1 MTHDPS
7 SRSSR
12 SRLLKWLGIS
22 ENPDDGGPGQDG
34 PVPPRDVTAR
44 EIWLPAKRRLLAK
57 VADFLIDHDLEVM
70 PWTLEIAYD
79 CVTGAKPKLAQLIL
93 EQTEAGKAVTLA
105 WLEQILREEEG
116 EGTAEVLAALMSR
129 LEDTL
134 NDFASTTDSARS
146 ATSAYGAALQQHV
159 DDLERV
165 SKAGVVITELA
176 ALARAMMHRTREI
189 EHNLVDSE
197 QRAKALQ
204 SSLDEARRAADE
216 DHLTGLPNRRAFE
229 SLFDKEYAAAA
240 SAGEPLC
247 VAFCDIDHFK
257 RINDSHGH
265 AAGDRV
271 LKVVAET
278 LSRISDSRCHVARH
292 GGEEFAVLFRALTLE
307 KAWDRLDHA
316 REEIAERRLV
326 NRATDMP
333 FGRVTFSGGI
343 ADVFA
348 YSSRSDALRAAD
360 EALYAA
366 KQSGRNRILLAGETP
381 PPLQDAA

>member
-1 MTHDPS
+1 M
-7 SRSSR
+7 
-12 SRLLKWLGIS
+12 
-22 ENPDDGGPGQDG
+22 
-34 PVPPRDVTAR
+34 
-44 EIWLPAKRRLLAK
+44 
-57 VADFLIDHDLEVM
+57 
-70 PWTLEIAYD
+70 
-79 CVTGAKPKLAQLIL
+79 
-93 EQTEAGKAVTLA
+93 
-105 WLEQILREEEG
+105 
-116 EGTAEVLAALMSR
+116 
-129 LEDTL
+129 
-134 NDFASTTDSARS
+134 
-146 ATSAYGAALQQHV
+146 
-159 DDLERV
+159 
-165 SKAGVVITELA
+165 
-176 ALARAMMHRTREI
+176 
-189 EHNLVDSE
+189 
-197 QRAKALQ
+197 
-204 SSLDEARRAADE
+204 
-216 DHLTGLPNRRAFE
+216 
-229 SLFDKEYAAAA
+229 
-240 SAGEPLC
+240 
-247 VAFCDIDHFK
+247 
-257 RINDSHGH
+257 
-265 AAGDRV
+265 